1 MKFIKN
7 YIKNFHFEIIISL
20 IKDIIKNIYNI
31 YLNLLNLLSSIIMI
45 FIYPLLVFGECLN
58 NKGEN

>member
-7 YIKNFHFEIIISL
+7 YIKNFHFEIIL
-20 IKDIIKNIYNI
+20 NLLKDIVKNIHNI

-45 FIYPLLVFGECLN
+45 FIYPLLVFGECL
-58 NKGEN
+58 KDKEEN